1 MLAAALA
8 GVLAWRGRHAAASRP
23 EAAVVS
29 LAAAPARDAVQ
40 GGPVAGRA
48 HLPPS
53 LSGTAPDGSLVVDES
68 GRLAVTRETRRF
80 FDYYLAAEDRP
91 GRARARLAAATRR
104 RLPDGAVPEAIG
116 LRDRYLAS
124 R

>member
-8 GVLAWRGRHAAASRP
+8 GVLAWRGRHAASSRP
-23 EAAVVS
+23 EAAVLS
-29 LAAAPARDAVQ
+29 LAAAPPARDAVQ

-53 LSGTAPDGSLVVDES
+53 LSGTTPDGSLVVD
-68 GRLAVTRETRRF
+68 
-80 FDYYLAAEDRP
+80 
-91 GRARARLAAATRR
+91 
-104 RLPDGAVPEAIG
+104 
-116 LRDRYLAS
+116 AS